1 MVYQNIINLL
11 KNRLNSAIYNIGDL
25 LPSEKELAELYDVS
39 RNTLRKALKTLE
51 EEGMIERRHG
61 SGTYLRN
68 KHFY

>member
-39 RNTLRKALKTLE
+39 RNTLRKALKVLE

-61 SGTYLRN
+61 SGT
-68 KHFY
+68 